1 MTDLL
6 KLKALAPLLL
16 LGGCVASNAGEA
28 PPGGQPEAPTT
39 YSVAGLESV
48 IGRDARFL
56 VAQFGTPELDVREG
70 TARKLQWIGPAC
82 VLDAYLYPPRGGRE
96 PIVTHVDARL
106 PNGNDFDRASC
117 VAALVAA
124 RARR

>member
-6 KLKALAPLLL
+6 KLKALAPFLL
-16 LGGCVASNAGEA
+16 LGGCVASTAKEA
-28 PPGGQPEAPTT
+28 PPAAAPEAPTT
-39 YSVAGLESV
+39 YSVAGLENV
-48 IGRDARFL
+48 IGRNAAFL
-56 VAQFGTPELDVREG
+56 EAQFGNPQLDVREG

-106 PNGNDFDRASC
+106 PNGDDFDRASC
-117 VAALVAA
+117 AAALLAA
-124 RARR
+124 RR